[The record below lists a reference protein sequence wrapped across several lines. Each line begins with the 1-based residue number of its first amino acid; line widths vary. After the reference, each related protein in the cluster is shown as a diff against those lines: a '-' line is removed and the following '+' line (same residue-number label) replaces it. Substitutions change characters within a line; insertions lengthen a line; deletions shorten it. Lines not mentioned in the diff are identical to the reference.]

1 MLDEKNLDRTDA
13 MGRQLGEM
21 KEQVLP
27 PPALEK
33 AVIEGVPYGKP
44 LGTRVHVIR
53 ITKAVAAYVVGI
65 ALFLGVLVMLPG
77 LFEGKLPV
85 GSDSEK
91 GTSVLETPN
100 EPVNE
105 IAMPEAS
112 FYLTRQASPEE
123 IGELFGQG
131 YSPEMSRWFPVI
143 TIDSADALQ
152 AFYDKADE
160 PLSLTLHS
168 GATDA
173 FSPAKV
179 AEYDKSFFK
188 KNYLVIGYFNT
199 NSRFF
204 GYALTMYSKARD
216 TITFGVTNYGGLAES
231 ALAGNLMVVE
241 IPRLGNSGVTTFG
254 AYLSGWNTDIPV
266 EDRKTVVEIQYGG
279 THRFSGAYAAKLTK
293 DLAALDYVESE
304 IANPEMYG
312 AVKIQTANGAYT
324 FLLTKNA
331 VLHGDRIAKY
341 AMGGI
346 LQQVLDHCPNVLV
359 EDYIGGLTYL
369 SEETEEIIA
378 GFAEPVAEGMK
389 PIVRIDS
396 WEELKA
402 FVAATDEEFRTA
414 QDTAA
419 LDAYLANLT
428 EEYGEDYFD
437 GYSLLVSTF
446 WASSGSFS
454 YYLTDVHITPENAL
468 VMDVCQKAYL
478 HFAPTCDMAPW
489 SVAVRVPTELLADVV
504 QYGRQ

>member
-13 MGRQLGEM
+13 MGRQFGEI

-27 PPALEK
+27 PAELEK

-44 LGTRVHVIR
+44 VRTRVHVIR
-53 ITKAVAAYVVGI
+53 ITKAVAVYVVGI
-65 ALFLGVLVMLPG
+65 ALFLGVLMMLPG
-77 LFEGKLPV
+77 LFDGKLPV

-91 GTSVLETPN
+91 GTTTPSTPN

-112 FYLTRQASPEE
+112 FYITRQASLEE

-131 YSPEMSRWFPVI
+131 YSPELSRWFPVI
-143 TIDSADALQ
+143 TIDSPEALQ
-152 AFYDKADE
+152 EFYAKADE
-160 PLSLTLHS
+160 PLSLTLYS

-173 FSPAKV
+173 FSQAKV

-188 KNYLVIGYFNT
+188 RNYLAIGYFN
-199 NSRFF
+199 SSVQSY
-204 GYALTMYSKARD
+204 GYALTMYSKVRD
-216 TITFGVTNYGGLAES
+216 TITFGVSDYGGLVDYAF
-231 ALAGNLMVVE
+231 AGNLMVVE

-266 EDRKTVVEIQYGG
+266 EDRETVVEIQYGG

-293 DLAALDYVESE
+293 DLAALDYGESE
-304 IANPEMYG
+304 IGNSEMYHS
-312 AVKIQTANGAYT
+312 AKIQTANGAYT

-331 VLHGDRIAKY
+331 VMHGDRTAKY

-346 LQQVLDHCPNVLV
+346 LQSILDHCPDVLV
-359 EDYIGGLTYL
+359 EDYVGGLTYL

-378 GFAEPVAEGMK
+378 GFAEPTVEGMN
-389 PIVRIDS
+389 PVVRIDS

-414 QDTAA
+414 ENTEA
-419 LDAYLANLT
+419 LDAYIAT
-428 EEYGEDYFD
+428 KIGEYGEDYFN

-454 YYLTDVHITPENAL
+454 YYLTDVHITPDRAL

-489 SVAVRVPTELLADVV
+489 SVAVRVPTELLANVV
-504 QYGRQ
+504 QYGGQ